1 MKYALLVYSKP
12 GSFEALG
19 EDERAK
25 VYGQYQAVDEA
36 PDVVGGDQLQAP
48 ETATTIRVED
58 GQTLTT
64 DGPFA
69 DTKEILGGFYM
80 LEAEHLDRAIELAS
94 QIPATWMGG
103 SVEIRPVVERQR

>member
-12 GSFEALG
+12 GSYESLP

-25 VYGQYQAVDEA
+25 VHSQYMAVSEQAGM
-36 PDVVGGDQLQAP
+36 VGGAQLQP
-48 ETATTIRVED
+48 SETATAIRVND
-58 GQTLTT
+58 GETLTT

-69 DTKEILGGFYM
+69 DTKEVFGGFYM
-80 LEAEHLDRAIELAS
+80 LEAADLDRAIEVAS

-103 SVEIRPVVERQR
+103 SVEIRPVVEQ